1 MLIQSIKISL
11 ANLLSGSLSRSAA
24 FLIKR
29 ILLAVTAE
37 DHVVLG
43 VAEVVQHRLKVFITQ
58 ASHIVYLHKLISFL
72 WLLYVLLDRSLRFGD
87 LGQDIL
93 CFYRQQSKRVSAIDR

>member
-43 VAEVVQHRLKVFITQ
+43 VAEVVQHRLKVFI
-58 ASHIVYLHKLISFL
+58 A
-72 WLLYVLLDRSLRFGD
+72 
-87 LGQDIL
+87 
-93 CFYRQQSKRVSAIDR
+93 